1 MSDESPELPKPEE
14 LKPKATTPSPSQN
27 NLPEPV
33 HAHEQTFGSE
43 PPADEKTNPLDLLKP
58 APGYTVT
65 PILIWLNVGIFL
77 LMAVTGVNILRPAG
91 DALIR
96 WGANYTPLTLD
107 DQPWRL
113 LSSCFL
119 HIGIIHLLFN
129 MYALTQI
136 GFVIE
141 GILGSRKFIIVYL
154 MAGLLGSAV
163 SLWWHDVVL
172 GAGASGAIFGL
183 YGVFFALLTTD
194 WLEAETRRSLLRSVL
209 VFMGY
214 NLLFGL
220 QSGIDNAAHIGG
232 LVAGVLFGYAYY
244 FAALHPSRRGSPI
257 WWPLLVPTAII
268 LVVTGVVYKTTANP
282 FGAYERL
289 MNRFG
294 ALEKEAM
301 SVFQLPRNTPA
312 SGVAKAI
319 NERGITAWKQA
330 ITVLNEAD
338 KLELPDEYHQRNA
351 LLRQYS
357 TLRINSFTL
366 LGRSLTDTTHRYDKQ
381 IEDYDRRLQTVLNE
395 LKKKP

>member
-1 MSDESPELPKPEE
+1 MTNESSELPD
-14 LKPKATTPSPSQN
+14 SQEN
-27 NLPEPV
+27 QPAETSQASSQTHRPEP
-33 HAHEQTFGSE
+33 AHQNDQSLGTETL
-43 PPADEKTNPLDLLKP
+43 ADEKANPLDLLKP
-58 APGYTVT
+58 APGYVVT
-65 PILIWLNVGIFL
+65 PVLIWLNVGIFL
-77 LMAVTGVNILRPAG
+77 LMAFTGVNVLKPAG
-91 DALIR
+91 EALIR
-96 WGANYTPLTLD
+96 WGANYSPLTLD
-107 DQPWRL
+107 GQPWRL

-141 GILGSRKFIIVYL
+141 SVLGSRRFIVVYI
-154 MAGLLGSAV
+154 MAGLLGSVV

-232 LVAGVLFGYAYY
+232 LIAGVLFGYAYY
-244 FAALHPSRRGSPI
+244 FAALHPQRRGSPI
-257 WWPLLVPTAII
+257 GWPMFVPAALI
-268 LVVTGVVYKTTANP
+268 LIVTGVVYKTTTNP
-282 FGAYERL
+282 FGDYERL

-312 SGVAKAI
+312 AEVAKAI
-319 NERGITAWKQA
+319 NEQGIPAWKQA
-330 ITVLNEAD
+330 SAVLDETD
-338 KLELPDEYHQRNA
+338 KLELPDDYRRRNQ

-366 LGRSLTDTTHRYDKQ
+366 LGRSLADTTHRYDKQ
-381 IEDYDRRLQTVLNE
+381 IEAYDQRIRTILNE
-395 LKKKP
+395 LKKKR